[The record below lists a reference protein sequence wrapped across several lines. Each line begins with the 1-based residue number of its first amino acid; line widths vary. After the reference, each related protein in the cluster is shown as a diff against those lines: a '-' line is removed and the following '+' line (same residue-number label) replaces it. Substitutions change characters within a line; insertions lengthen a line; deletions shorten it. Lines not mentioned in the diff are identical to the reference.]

1 MSNEVAWPPRSPRA
15 ALLSSPSGRK
25 KYEILQASPNKRKA
39 NTPSLLDRLRAAR
52 NVDTSTTL
60 DDVEE
65 VEEDEEI
72 LQLKLEAIE
81 ARLKLKK
88 LQQSKKTATPSRT
101 SSRQPS
107 SPDPETER
115 HPGVEVAVS
124 PVRRTLQPSLPKSPS
139 RVILGIDKGLRAADV
154 SLRRAN
160 TTAGTTRRAQDS
172 SITNYE
178 RPSSQSSTFHRPRSD
193 VSSQAANT
201 GRPKSTFS
209 ERMSLA
215 RAKENITNSRRQE
228 IAQNRQK
235 SFKVDQTE
243 IETYQLAAE
252 EQKSRTG
259 QRSPTKPHRNVEY
272 SREDILQAA
281 ERGRTG
287 ANLKKA
293 RSTPNIREAQSYDDQ
308 GEDTIKGDAT
318 LFEGF
323 SQLHLAS
330 RILPYSF
337 LKRTLPTDKY
347 SIYKIPDLLRDVKS
361 PSFELP
367 ESVCDFVVFGI
378 IASKSGAMDQKTR
391 GPDHTTAPSNDWERK
406 WDDGSQNQQRF
417 MALTLTDL
425 KWTIDLYLFGT
436 ALPRYHRL
444 SPGTVVAIL
453 NPGIRPPR
461 SGRSDTGAF
470 TLSLNA
476 GEDTVLEIGTARDL
490 GHCKTLKKD
499 GKECGSWVDASKTE
513 ICEWHLNAQLQ
524 RTTSQ
529 RMGVNTGT
537 NGFGGSGNGGRNY
550 LDSAFRGGGG
560 GGKNNGLKPL
570 KEGQRYDRDTQSHFF
585 ISRSHHPDGG
595 AAAASAIR
603 VENNPFGNTGQ
614 LDRDKNSRI
623 RKQMAAKAREREIA
637 KQLGSLNNTHG
648 FGGAGAEYLRQKAKT
663 ATDNDDDD
671 SNLKGKARQSHSR
684 IRPIPASQILSPT
697 DSATGIE
704 TGTRSHRSALA
715 SRANILSAGSGT
727 NANGKRTAQ
736 DVRLSPVKKTRFIT
750 DKGIRE
756 AGRESLGSAP
766 VKNGIHHH
774 VDDSDDDELEIV

>member
-1 MSNEVAWPPRSPRA
+1 MSNEVAWPPCSPRA

-25 KYEILQASPNKRKA
+25 KYEILQTSPNKRKT
-39 NTPSLLDRLRAAR
+39 NTPGLLDRLRAAR

-60 DDVEE
+60 DDVED

-107 SPDPETER
+107 SPDPETQR
-115 HPGVEVAVS
+115 HTGVEVAVS
-124 PVRRTLQPSLPKSPS
+124 PVRRALQPSLPKSPS

-178 RPSSQSSTFHRPRSD
+178 RPSSQSSTIHRPRSD
-193 VSSQAANT
+193 VSSQTANT

-215 RAKENITNSRRQE
+215 RAKENMTSSRRQE

-235 SFKVDQTE
+235 SFKVDRTE

-252 EQKSRTG
+252 EQKSRNG
-259 QRSPTKPHRNVEY
+259 QRSPTKAHRTVEY

-281 ERGRTG
+281 QRGRTG

-308 GEDTIKGDAT
+308 DEDMIKGDAT

-330 RILPYSF
+330 RILPNSF

-347 SIYKIPDLLRDVKS
+347 SIYKIPDLLRDVKF

-513 ICEWHLNAQLQ
+513 ICEWHLNAELQ
-524 RTTSQ
+524 KTTSR
-529 RMGVNTGT
+529 RMGINTGT
-537 NGFGGSGNGGRNY
+537 NGFGGGSGNGGRNY

-560 GGKNNGLKPL
+560 QKPGLKPI

-595 AAAASAIR
+595 AAAAAAIR

-614 LDRDKNSRI
+614 LDRDKDSRI
-623 RKQMAAKAREREIA
+623 RKQMAAKAKEREIA

-663 ATDNDDDD
+663 AMDNDDNSDVMNNN
-671 SNLKGKARQSHSR
+671 SKGKARQSHSR
-684 IRPIPASQILSPT
+684 VRPAPASQILSPT
-697 DSATGIE
+697 DSAG
-704 TGTRSHRSALA
+704 SHRSALA
-715 SRANILSAGSGT
+715 SRANILSGGLGT

-756 AGRESLGSAP
+756 AGRESLGSVP
-766 VKNGIHHH
+766 VKDGVHHH